1 MPNFISNKTRILFV
15 TDSTTQYVTSTSG
28 TTPSISK
35 AHPNAVFF
43 TSDTYSGTV
52 PYKSGDIVKN
62 GVIYTRVLGI
72 AKSVVGTGASRTV
85 TVANDTSIAKVY
97 IGNNK
102 ELSLKLTDN
111 NGSSG
116 YLYMQPSQRFYEH
129 PDGSEL
135 KSDVIKL
142 YMLDSGREKKRNSVT
157 LRCVNT
163 DSTVPTY
170 TDLKS
175 DFVQTVYSSD
185 GGQHKVTMSI
195 KPLSESIKNTIKENW
210 NITEIKYKLWND
222 KDVIIK
228 PVHNS
233 YVYCGSR
240 LPSDDRVTIKPKIDG
255 IEILPFIYKDTQY
268 LRTYNSLENLI
279 GRVFYVSYKDYII
292 LPKAWYEQVKI
303 CMANYHSEY
312 FGHLANNRGDLLLN
326 FTKED
331 TILKDS
337 IGTEYVVLRSQ
348 SMNGFSYITFKK
360 GRPTPNVTTPSI
372 NDVYTGNGNNYAG
385 IINSASIPKRA
396 AAIRIKNN
404 SKLVVAPGKR
414 LEIGY
419 EIARY
424 TGSVTDNDTNNFTID
439 NITGINITKDATKIT
454 VTVPTGTPNKTIY
467 LRLNLPGSQFPQDI
481 PVVIDSKA

>member
-1 MPNFISNKTRILFV
+1 MPNFISNKSRILFV

-28 TTPSISK
+28 TAPSISK

-52 PYKSGDIVKN
+52 PYKSGDIVKD

-72 AKSVVGTGASRTV
+72 AKSVVGTGATRTV
-85 TVANDTSIAKVY
+85 TVADDTNTAKVY

-129 PDGSEL
+129 LDGSEL
-135 KSDVIKL
+135 KGDVIKL
-142 YMLDSGREKKRNSVT
+142 YMLDNGRENKRNSIE

-163 DSTVPTY
+163 DTSTPTY

-175 DFVQTVYSSD
+175 DFVQTVYSND

-195 KPLSESIKNTIKENW
+195 KPLSESVKNTIKENW
-210 NITEIKYKLWND
+210 TIKDIRYKLWND
-222 KDVIIK
+222 KDITIQ
-228 PVHNS
+228 PMHNS
-233 YVYCGSR
+233 YVYCGRR
-240 LPSDDRVTIKPKIDG
+240 LPSEDRVTINSKIEFEDDTPK
-255 IEILPFIYKDTQY
+255 Y
-268 LRTYNSLENLI
+268 LRTFNSLENLI
-279 GRVFYVSYKDYII
+279 GRTFYVSYRDYIV

-312 FGHLANNRGDLLLN
+312 FGHITNNSADLLLN
-326 FTKED
+326 FSKED
-331 TILKDS
+331 IILTDS

-348 SMNGFSYITFKK
+348 SMNGYSYITFKK
-360 GRPTPNVTTPSI
+360 GRPTPNVTTPST

-385 IINSASIPKRA
+385 IVSSTSRPKRI

-424 TGSVTDNDTNNFTID
+424 VGSVTDNDTNNFTID
-439 NITGINITKDATKIT
+439 SIPGINITKDATKIT
-454 VTVPTGTPNKTIY
+454 VAVPTGTPNKTIY
-467 LRLNLPGSQFPQDI
+467 LRLNLPGSPFPQDI
-481 PVVIDSKA
+481 PVVIDTNA

>member
-1 MPNFISNKTRILFV
+1 MPNFISNKSRILFV

-28 TTPSISK
+28 TTSSISK

-85 TVANDTSIAKVY
+85 TVADDTNTAKVY

-135 KSDVIKL
+135 QGDVIKL
-142 YMLDSGREKKRNSVT
+142 YMLDNGRENKRNSIE
-157 LRCVNT
+157 LRCVNVDT
-163 DSTVPTY
+163 STPTY

-210 NITEIKYKLWND
+210 AIKDIRYTLWND
-222 KDVIIK
+222 KDVIIQ
-228 PVHNS
+228 PMHNS
-233 YVYCGSR
+233 YVYCGAK
-240 LPSDDRVTIKPKIDG
+240 LPSDNRTTIKPKLEFEND
-255 IEILPFIYKDTQY
+255 PPKY
-268 LRTYNSLENLI
+268 LQTYNSLEDLI

-312 FGHLANNRGDLLLN
+312 FGHLANDRGDLLLN

-331 TILKDS
+331 IILKDS

-360 GRPTPNVTTPSI
+360 GRPTPNAATPSA
-372 NDVYTGNGNNYAG
+372 NDVYTGNGNNY
-385 IINSASIPKRA
+385 SSIVSSTSRPKRI

-424 TGSVTDNDTNNFTID
+424 VGSVTDNDTNNFTID

-467 LRLNLPGSQFPQDI
+467 LRLNLPGSPFPQDI

>member
-1 MPNFISNKTRILFV
+1 MPNFISNKSRILFV

-52 PYKSGDIVKN
+52 PYKSGDIVKD

-85 TVANDTSIAKVY
+85 TVADDTNTAKVY

-135 KSDVIKL
+135 KDDVITL
-142 YMLDSGREKKRNSVT
+142 YMLDNGRENKRNSIT
-157 LRCVNT
+157 LRCVNVDT
-163 DSTVPTY
+163 STPTY
-170 TDLKS
+170 TNLVS

-233 YVYCGSR
+233 YVYCGAK
-240 LPSDDRVTIKPKIDG
+240 LPSDDNRTIKSKLEFID
-255 IEILPFIYKDTQY
+255 ESTQY
-268 LRTYNSLENLI
+268 LQTYNSLEDLI

-312 FGHLANNRGDLLLN
+312 FGHLANDRGDLLLN
-326 FTKED
+326 FSKED
-331 TILKDS
+331 IILTDS

-348 SMNGFSYITFKK
+348 SMNGYSYITFKK
-360 GRPTPNVTTPSI
+360 GRPTPNAATPSA
-372 NDVYTGNGNNYAG
+372 NDVYNNNGNNYAG
-385 IINSASIPKRA
+385 ITNSA
-396 AAIRIKNN
+396 
-404 SKLVVAPGKR
+404 
-414 LEIGY
+414 
-419 EIARY
+419 
-424 TGSVTDNDTNNFTID
+424 
-439 NITGINITKDATKIT
+439 
-454 VTVPTGTPNKTIY
+454 
-467 LRLNLPGSQFPQDI
+467 Q
-481 PVVIDSKA
+481 

>member
-1 MPNFISNKTRILFV
+1 MPNFISNKSRILFV

-43 TSDTYSGTV
+43 TSDTYNSTV

-85 TVANDTSIAKVY
+85 TVADDTNTAKVY

-116 YLYMQPSQRFYEH
+116 YLYMQPSQRFYEY

-135 KSDVIKL
+135 KDDVITL
-142 YMLDSGREKKRNSVT
+142 YMLDNGRENKRNSIE
-157 LRCVNT
+157 LRCVNVDT
-163 DSTVPTY
+163 STPTY
-170 TDLKS
+170 TNLVS

-195 KPLSESIKNTIKENW
+195 KSLSESIKNTIKENW
-210 NITEIKYKLWND
+210 TIKDIRYTLWND
-222 KDVIIK
+222 KEVIIQ
-228 PVHNS
+228 PMHNS
-233 YVYCGSR
+233 YVYCGAK
-240 LPSDDRVTIKPKIDG
+240 LPSDDNRTIKSKLEFID
-255 IEILPFIYKDTQY
+255 ESTQY
-268 LRTYNSLENLI
+268 LQTYNSLEDLI

-312 FGHLANNRGDLLLN
+312 FGHLANDRGDLLLN

-331 TILKDS
+331 IILKDS

-360 GRPTPNVTTPSI
+360 GRPTPNAATPSI
-372 NDVYTGNGNNYAG
+372 NDVYTGNGNNYVA
-385 IINSASIPKRA
+385 ITSSASRPKRA

-467 LRLNLPGSQFPQDI
+467 LRLNLPGSPFPQDI

>member
-1 MPNFISNKTRILFV
+1 MPNFISNKSRILFV

-28 TTPSISK
+28 TAPSISK

-43 TSDTYSGTV
+43 TSDTYSGTT

-72 AKSVVGTGASRTV
+72 AKSVVGIGASRTV
-85 TVANDTSIAKVY
+85 TVADDTNTAKVY

-116 YLYMQPSQRFYEH
+116 YLYMQPSQRFYEY

-135 KSDVIKL
+135 KGDAIKL
-142 YMLDSGREKKRNSVT
+142 YMLDNGRENKRNSIE
-157 LRCVNT
+157 LRCVNVDT
-163 DSTVPTY
+163 STPTY
-170 TDLKS
+170 TNLVS

-210 NITEIKYKLWND
+210 TIKDIRYTLWND

-233 YVYCGSR
+233 YVYCGAK
-240 LPSDDRVTIKPKIDG
+240 LPSDDRVTIKPKIEFEND
-255 IEILPFIYKDTQY
+255 PPKY
-268 LRTYNSLENLI
+268 LRTYDSLEDLLGN
-279 GRVFYVSYKDYII
+279 VFYISFNDYIV
-292 LPKAWYEQVKI
+292 LPEAWYEQVKI

-312 FGHLANNRGDLLLN
+312 FGHITNNTSELLLN

-331 TILKDS
+331 IILKDS

-360 GRPTPNVTTPSI
+360 GRPTPNVTTPSA

-385 IINSASIPKRA
+385 ITNSASRPKRI

-439 NITGINITKDATKIT
+439 EIPGINITKDATKIT

-467 LRLNLPGSQFPQDI
+467 LRLNLPGSPFPQDI

>member
-1 MPNFISNKTRILFV
+1 MPNFISNKSRILFV

-85 TVANDTSIAKVY
+85 TVADDTNTAKVY

-135 KSDVIKL
+135 QGDVIKL
-142 YMLDSGREKKRNSVT
+142 YMLDNERENKRNSIE
-157 LRCVNT
+157 LRCINVDT
-163 DSTVPTY
+163 STPTY
-170 TDLKS
+170 TNLES
-175 DFVQTVYSSD
+175 DFVQTVYSTTD
-185 GGQHKVTMSI
+185 GQNKLKMSI

-210 NITEIKYKLWND
+210 AIKDIRYKLWND
-222 KDVIIK
+222 KEVIIQ
-228 PVHNS
+228 PMHNS
-233 YVYCGSR
+233 YVYCGAK
-240 LPSDDRVTIKPKIDG
+240 LPSDDRTTIKSKIEFENDPPK
-255 IEILPFIYKDTQY
+255 Y
-268 LRTYNSLENLI
+268 LGTYNSLEDLI
-279 GRVFYVSYKDYII
+279 GKVFYIYFNDYIV
-292 LPKAWYEQVKI
+292 LPKVWYEQVKI

-312 FGHLANNRGDLLLN
+312 FGHITNNTSDLLLN

-331 TILKDS
+331 IILKDS

-360 GRPTPNVTTPSI
+360 GRPTPNVATPSA

-385 IINSASIPKRA
+385 ITNSASRPKRA
-396 AAIRIKNN
+396 SAIRIKNN

-424 TGSVTDNDTNNFTID
+424 VGSVTDNDTNNFTID
-439 NITGINITKDATKIT
+439 DIPGITITKDATKIT
-454 VTVPTGTPNKTIY
+454 VAVPTGTPNKTIY
-467 LRLNLPGSQFPQDI
+467 LRLNLPGSPFPQDI

>member
-1 MPNFISNKTRILFV
+1 MPNFISNKSRILFV

-28 TTPSISK
+28 TVPSISK

-85 TVANDTSIAKVY
+85 TVADDTNTAKVY

-135 KSDVIKL
+135 QGDVIKL
-142 YMLDSGREKKRNSVT
+142 YMLDNGRENKRNSIT

-195 KPLSESIKNTIKENW
+195 KPLSESIKNTIKDNW

-233 YVYCGSR
+233 YVYCGAK
-240 LPSDDRVTIKPKIDG
+240 LPSDDNRTIKSKL
-255 IEILPFIYKDTQY
+255 EFINEPTKY
-268 LRTYNSLENLI
+268 LLTYNSLEDLV
-279 GRVFYVSYKDYII
+279 GKVFYVSYRDYIV

-312 FGHLANNRGDLLLN
+312 FGHITNNIGELLLN
-326 FTKED
+326 FSKED
-331 TILKDS
+331 IILTDS

-360 GRPTPNVTTPSI
+360 GRPKPGVVTPSA

-385 IINSASIPKRA
+385 ITNSASRPKRI

-404 SKLVVAPGKR
+404 SKLTVAR
-414 LEIGY
+414 SEEHTSELQ
-419 EIARY
+419 
-424 TGSVTDNDTNNFTID
+424 
-439 NITGINITKDATKIT
+439 
-454 VTVPTGTPNKTIY
+454 
-467 LRLNLPGSQFPQDI
+467 SQR
-481 PVVIDSKA
+481 

>member
-1 MPNFISNKTRILFV
+1 MPNFISNKSRILFV

-43 TSDTYSGTV
+43 TSDTCSGTV

-85 TVANDTSIAKVY
+85 TVADDTNTAKVY

-116 YLYMQPSQRFYEH
+116 YLYMQPSQRFYEYM
-129 PDGSEL
+129 DGSEL
-135 KSDVIKL
+135 KGDVIKL
-142 YMLDSGREKKRNSVT
+142 YMLDNERENKRNSIE
-157 LRCVNT
+157 LRCVNVDT
-163 DSTVPTY
+163 STPTY
-170 TDLKS
+170 TNLVS
-175 DFVQTVYSSD
+175 DFVQTTYSSD

-222 KDVIIK
+222 KEVIIQ
-228 PVHNS
+228 PMHNS
-233 YVYCGSR
+233 YVYCGAK
-240 LPSDDRVTIKPKIDG
+240 LPSDDNRTIKSKLEFID
-255 IEILPFIYKDTQY
+255 ESTKY
-268 LRTYNSLENLI
+268 LQTYNSLEDLI
-279 GRVFYVSYKDYII
+279 GRVFYVSYRDYIV
-292 LPKAWYEQVKI
+292 LPQAWYEQVKI
-303 CMANYHSEY
+303 CIANYHSEY
-312 FGHLANNRGDLLLN
+312 FGHITNDRGDLLLN

-331 TILKDS
+331 IILTDS

-360 GRPTPNVTTPSI
+360 GRPTPNATTPSI
-372 NDVYTGNGNNYAG
+372 NDVYNNNGNNYAG
-385 IINSASIPKRA
+385 ITSSASRPKRVA
-396 AAIRIKNN
+396 VIRIKNN

-424 TGSVTDNDTNNFTID
+424 VGSVTDNDTNNFTID
-439 NITGINITKDATKIT
+439 EIPGINITKDATKIT
-454 VTVPTGTPNKTIY
+454 VAVPTGTPNKTIY
-467 LRLNLPGSQFPQDI
+467 LRLNLPGSPFSQDI
-481 PVVIDSKA
+481 PVVVDQKA

>member
-1 MPNFISNKTRILFV
+1 MPNFISNKSRILFV

-43 TSDTYSGTV
+43 TSDTYGGAV

-85 TVANDTSIAKVY
+85 TVADDTNTAKVY

-116 YLYMQPSQRFYEH
+116 YLYMQPSQRFYEY

-135 KSDVIKL
+135 KGDVITL
-142 YMLDSGREKKRNSVT
+142 YMLDNGRENKRNSIE
-157 LRCVNT
+157 LRCINVDT
-163 DSTVPTY
+163 STPTY

-175 DFVQTVYSSD
+175 EFVQTVYSSD

-210 NITEIKYKLWND
+210 TIKDIRYTLWND

-233 YVYCGSR
+233 YVYCGAV
-240 LPSDDRVTIKPKIDG
+240 LPSDDNRTIKPKIEFENDPPKH
-255 IEILPFIYKDTQY
+255 LQ
-268 LRTYNSLENLI
+268 TYNSLEDLI
-279 GRVFYVSYKDYII
+279 GRVFYVSYRDYIV

-312 FGHLANNRGDLLLN
+312 FGHLANDRGDLLLN

-331 TILKDS
+331 IILKDS

-360 GRPTPNVTTPSI
+360 GRPTPNVATPSI
-372 NDVYTGNGNNYAG
+372 NDVYTGNGNNY
-385 IINSASIPKRA
+385 SSIVSSTSRPKRI

-404 SKLVVAPGKR
+404 SKLVVGPGKR

-424 TGSVTDNDTNNFTID
+424 VGSVTDNDTNNFTID
-439 NITGINITKDATKIT
+439 EIPGINITKDATKIT

-467 LRLNLPGSQFPQDI
+467 LRLNLPGSPFPQDI

>member
-1 MPNFISNKTRILFV
+1 MSNFISNKSRILFV
-15 TDSTTQYVTSTSG
+15 TDSTTQYVMSASG

-35 AHPNAVFF
+35 SHPNAVFF
-43 TSDTYSGTV
+43 TSDTYSGTA

-85 TVANDTSIAKVY
+85 TVADDTNAAKVY

-102 ELSLKLTDN
+102 ELSLKLTDD

-135 KSDVIKL
+135 QGNTINL
-142 YMLDSGREKKRNSVT
+142 YMLDNGHENKRNSIE
-157 LRCVNT
+157 LRCVNVDT
-163 DSTVPTY
+163 STPTY
-170 TDLKS
+170 TNLVS

-222 KDVIIK
+222 KDIIIQ
-228 PVHNS
+228 PMHNS
-233 YVYCGSR
+233 YVYCGAV
-240 LPSDDRVTIKPKIDG
+240 LPSDDNRTIKPKL
-255 IEILPFIYKDTQY
+255 EFINEPTKY
-268 LRTYNSLENLI
+268 LHTYNSLENLI
-279 GRVFYVSYKDYII
+279 GRVFYVSYRDYIV

-312 FGHLANNRGDLLLN
+312 FGHIAYGRPDLLLN

-331 TILKDS
+331 IILKDS

-360 GRPTPNVTTPSI
+360 GRPTPNVTTPSA
-372 NDVYTGNGNNYAG
+372 NDVYTNNGNNYAG
-385 IINSASIPKRA
+385 ITNSASRPKRI

-404 SKLVVAPGKR
+404 SKLTVAPGKR

-424 TGSVTDNDTNNFTID
+424 TGSVADGSTNNFTID
-439 NITGINITKDATKIT
+439 EIPGITITKDATKIT

-467 LRLNLPGSQFPQDI
+467 LRLNLPGSPFPQDI

>member
-1 MPNFISNKTRILFV
+1 MPNFISNKSRILFV
-15 TDSTTQYVTSTSG
+15 TDSTTQYVTSTA
-28 TTPSISK
+28 PSISK

-43 TSDTYSGTV
+43 TSDTYSSTV

-72 AKSVVGTGASRTV
+72 AKSVVGTGATRTV
-85 TVANDTSIAKVY
+85 TVADDTNTAKVY

-116 YLYMQPSQRFYEH
+116 YLYIQPSQRFYEH

-135 KSDVIKL
+135 KGGTIKL
-142 YMLDSGREKKRNSVT
+142 YMLDNGHENKRNSIE
-157 LRCVNT
+157 LRCINV

-170 TDLKS
+170 TDLPS
-175 DFVQTVYSSD
+175 DLVQTVYSND
-185 GGQHKVTMSI
+185 GGQHKVTISI
-195 KPLSESIKNTIKENW
+195 KTLSESVKNTIKENW
-210 NITEIKYKLWND
+210 TIQDIRYKLWND
-222 KDVIIK
+222 KDITIQ
-228 PVHNS
+228 PMHNS
-233 YVYCGSR
+233 YVYCGAV
-240 LPSDDRVTIKPKIDG
+240 LPSDNNRTIKPKLEFID
-255 IEILPFIYKDTQY
+255 EPTKH

-279 GRVFYVSYKDYII
+279 GRVFYVSYLDYIV

-312 FGHLANNRGDLLLN
+312 FGHLASDRGDLLLN

-331 TILKDS
+331 IILKDS

-372 NDVYTGNGNNYAG
+372 NDVYNNNGNNYAG
-385 IINSASIPKRA
+385 IVSSTSRPKRI

-414 LEIGY
+414 LEIRY

-424 TGSVTDNDTNNFTID
+424 VGSVTNNDTNNFTID
-439 NITGINITKDATKIT
+439 DIPGITITKDATKIT
-454 VTVPTGTPNKTIY
+454 VAVPTGTPNKTIY
-467 LRLNLPGSQFPQDI
+467 LRLNLPGSPFPQDI

>member
-1 MPNFISNKTRILFV
+1 MPNFISNKSRILFV

-35 AHPNAVFF
+35 THPNAVFF
-43 TSDTYSGTV
+43 TSDTYSGTA

-72 AKSVVGTGASRTV
+72 AKSVVGEGAARTV
-85 TVANDTSIAKVY
+85 TVADDTNTAKVY

-116 YLYMQPSQRFYEH
+116 YLYMQPSQRFYEY

-135 KSDVIKL
+135 KGDVIKL
-142 YMLDSGREKKRNSVT
+142 YMLDNGRENKRNSIE
-157 LRCVNT
+157 LRCINVDT
-163 DSTVPTY
+163 SVPTY
-170 TDLKS
+170 TNLVS

-195 KPLSESIKNTIKENW
+195 KPLSESIKNNIKENW
-210 NITEIKYKLWND
+210 TIKDIRYKLWND
-222 KDVIIK
+222 KEVIVQPI
-228 PVHNS
+228 HNS
-233 YVYCGSR
+233 YVYCGAK
-240 LPSDDRVTIKPKIDG
+240 LPSDDRTTIKSKIEFENDPPK
-255 IEILPFIYKDTQY
+255 Y
-268 LRTYNSLENLI
+268 LRTYNSLEDLI
-279 GRVFYVSYKDYII
+279 GRVFYVSYRDYIV

-312 FGHLANNRGDLLLN
+312 FGHLANDRGDLLLN

-331 TILKDS
+331 IILTDS

-372 NDVYTGNGNNYAG
+372 NDVYTNNGNNYAG
-385 IINSASIPKRA
+385 ITSSASRPKRI

-467 LRLNLPGSQFPQDI
+467 LRLNLPGSPFPQDI
-481 PVVIDSKA
+481 PVVVDSKA

>member
-1 MPNFISNKTRILFV
+1 MPNFISNKSRILFV

-28 TTPSISK
+28 TAPSISK

-43 TSDTYSGTV
+43 TTDTYNSAV

-85 TVANDTSIAKVY
+85 TVADDTNTAKVY

-135 KSDVIKL
+135 KDNTIKL
-142 YMLDSGREKKRNSVT
+142 YMLDNGRENKRSSVE
-157 LRCVNT
+157 LRCVNVDT
-163 DSTVPTY
+163 STPTY

-210 NITEIKYKLWND
+210 TIKDIRYTLWND
-222 KDVIIK
+222 KEVIIQ
-228 PVHNS
+228 PMHNS
-233 YVYCGSR
+233 YVYCGAK
-240 LPSDDRVTIKPKIDG
+240 LPSDDRTTIKSKIEFENDPPK
-255 IEILPFIYKDTQY
+255 Y
-268 LRTYNSLENLI
+268 LQTYNSLENLI
-279 GRVFYVSYKDYII
+279 GRVFYVSYRDYIV

-312 FGHLANNRGDLLLN
+312 FGHLANDRGDLLLN

-331 TILKDS
+331 IILKDS

-360 GRPTPNVTTPSI
+360 GRPTPNVTTPFI

-385 IINSASIPKRA
+385 ITSSTSRPKRA
-396 AAIRIKNN
+396 SAIRIKNN

-424 TGSVTDNDTNNFTID
+424 TGSVPDNDTNNFTID
-439 NITGINITKDATKIT
+439 NIPGITITKDATKIT
-454 VTVPTGTPNKTIY
+454 VTVPAGTPNKTIY
-467 LRLNLPGSQFPQDI
+467 LRLNLPGSPFPQDI
-481 PVVIDSKA
+481 PVVIESKA

>member
-1 MPNFISNKTRILFV
+1 MPNFISNKSRILFV

-85 TVANDTSIAKVY
+85 TVADDTNTAKVY

-116 YLYMQPSQRFYEH
+116 YLYMQPSQRFYEY

-135 KSDVIKL
+135 KDDVITL
-142 YMLDSGREKKRNSVT
+142 YMLDNGRENKRNSIE
-157 LRCVNT
+157 LRCVNVDT
-163 DSTVPTY
+163 STPTY
-170 TDLKS
+170 TNLVS

-210 NITEIKYKLWND
+210 TIKDIRYTLWND
-222 KDVIIK
+222 KEVIIQ
-228 PVHNS
+228 PMHNS
-233 YVYCGSR
+233 YVYCGAV
-240 LPSDDRVTIKPKIDG
+240 LPSDDRTTIKSKIEFENDPPK
-255 IEILPFIYKDTQY
+255 Y

-279 GRVFYVSYKDYII
+279 GRVFYVSYSDYIV

-312 FGHLANNRGDLLLN
+312 FGHLANARGDLLLN
-326 FTKED
+326 FSKED
-331 TILKDS
+331 IILKDS

-348 SMNGFSYITFKK
+348 SMNGYSYITFKK
-360 GRPTPNVTTPSI
+360 GRPTPNTATPSI
-372 NDVYTGNGNNYAG
+372 NDVYTGNGNNYVA
-385 IINSASIPKRA
+385 ITSSASRPKRA

-424 TGSVTDNDTNNFTID
+424 TGYVTDNDTNNFTID
-439 NITGINITKDATKIT
+439 NITGITITKDATKIT
-454 VTVPTGTPNKTIY
+454 VAVPPGTPNKTIY
-467 LRLNLPGSQFPQDI
+467 LRLNLPGSPFPQDI